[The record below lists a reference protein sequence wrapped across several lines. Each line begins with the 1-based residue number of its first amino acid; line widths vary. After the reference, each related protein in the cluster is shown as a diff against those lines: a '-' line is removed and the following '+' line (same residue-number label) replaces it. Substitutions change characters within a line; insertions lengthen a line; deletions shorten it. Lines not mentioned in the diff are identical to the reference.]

1 MSLQVSKIRCSQTCA
16 FAPEINF
23 FHFFRIFLQGCG
35 LTLLWDTVFLVD
47 SAIAFAVVHG
57 VVDEGSPN
65 NQTACSDKVLP
76 VLAQN
81 GTSLL
86 NSLLL
91 IFLNMNRTQSQYDLR
106 TPTLVSGISTIF
118 TV

>member
-1 MSLQVSKIRCSQTCA
+1 MSLLVSKIRCSQTCA

-23 FHFFRIFLQGCG
+23 FLFFRIFLQGCG

-47 SAIAFAVVHG
+47 SVTVFAVVHG

-65 NQTACSDKVLP
+65 NQIACPDKVLLVP
-76 VLAQN
+76 AQN
-81 GTSLL
+81 GTFLL

-91 IFLNMNRTQSQYDLR
+91 IFPNMNLTQSQYDLR
-106 TPTLVSGISTIF
+106 TRTLVSGISTIF

>member
-1 MSLQVSKIRCSQTCA
+1 MQVSKIRCSQTCA
-16 FAPEINF
+16 FLPEINF
-23 FHFFRIFLQGCG
+23 FLFFRIFLQGCG

-47 SAIAFAVVHG
+47 SVTAFAVVHG

-81 GTSLL
+81 GTFLL
-86 NSLLL
+86 N
-91 IFLNMNRTQSQYDLR
+91 LNMSRAQSQYGLR
-106 TPTLVSGISTIF
+106 TRTLVSGISTIF